1 MGLLNHRSG
10 VTCRYH
16 LHYTR
21 RILPRRFIASTALWY
36 RGLLKL
42 LFLLDYGALNDEGRN
57 STQAIR
63 G

>member
-1 MGLLNHRSG
+1 MGLRGGLKSPIG

-42 LFLLDYGALNDEGRN
+42 LFLLD
-57 STQAIR
+57 
-63 G
+63 